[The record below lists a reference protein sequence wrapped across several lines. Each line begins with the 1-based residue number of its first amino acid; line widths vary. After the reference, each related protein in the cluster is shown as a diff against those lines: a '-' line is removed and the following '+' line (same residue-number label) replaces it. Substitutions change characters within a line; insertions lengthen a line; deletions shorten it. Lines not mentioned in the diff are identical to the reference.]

1 KGRRSTVM
9 SDRNDYKQGQISAV
23 PKREPSSVPSPRN
36 CKNPCPYGRGREFCF
51 PCYAQ
56 LMKKKG

>member
-1 KGRRSTVM
+1 M
-9 SDRNDYKQGQISAV
+9 SDKNVYKQKDLTEI
-23 PKREPSSVPSPRN
+23 PKREPAVAPSPRN

-56 LMKKKG
+56 LMKKG

>member
-1 KGRRSTVM
+1 MSGRNSF
-9 SDRNDYKQGQISAV
+9 KQNQLSAV
-23 PKREPSSVPSPRN
+23 PKREPDVVRSPRN

>member
-1 KGRRSTVM
+1 M
-9 SDRNDYKQGQISAV
+9 SGRNDYKQGQISAV